1 MFPCHESALRTL
13 CYSDIFDYPLTRSEI
28 ENYQIGT
35 NKIPISPKYVE
46 KKGIY
51 YFLKGRKKIVE
62 WRKKREM
69 WSNQKLERSGRLARF
84 LTLIPTVKLIAVTGA
99 VAAGNARQDDDI
111 DLMIVTS
118 RGWIWT
124 TRFLTIL
131 LAEILGVRR
140 RPHSSD
146 LKDMLCF
153 NMFMDEDHV
162 SVPSNERDLFSAN
175 EVVRVKILWGKKETI
190 ARFWRT
196 NRWIKEFLPNY
207 KLPIR
212 NSEKELYTNYDSRI
226 LEKLFRWLQLRYMR
240 RRRTSEVIS
249 DGYLRFHPRDA
260 RTWILTAYRARLKK
274 YGINDII

>member
-1 MFPCHESALRTL
+1 MFPCHESALQTL

-35 NKIPISPKYVE
+35 NKTPTPPKYVE

-124 TRFLTIL
+124 TRFLVIVL
-131 LAEILGVRR
+131 SELLGVRR
-140 RPHSSD
+140 RPNTLR

-153 NMFMDEDHV
+153 NMFLDVNHL
-162 SVPSNERDLFSAN
+162 SVPLNERDLFSAN
-175 EVVRVKILWGKKETI
+175 EVARVKILWEREETI
-190 ARFWRT
+190 NRFWQE
-196 NRWIKEFLPNY
+196 NRWVKNYLPNF
-207 KLPIR
+207 KIR
-212 NSEKELYTNYDSRI
+212 ARHASGPDTQYNNGL
-226 LEKLFRWLQLRYMR
+226 LEKLF
-240 RRRTSEVIS
+240 
-249 DGYLRFHPRDA
+249 
-260 RTWILTAYRARLKK
+260 K
-274 YGINDII
+274 